1 MTETGCDLDRDPHG
15 SPDAT
20 EVAFVDATDAVD
32 DLLADPELAEESRVV
47 RERMR
52 EADRV
57 HAMTLAMVRH
67 AAGLTQ
73 VELAKALN
81 VSQGAVAR
89 TEGRGDVLLS
99 TLRAYLEARVRGRC
113 CWWNWP
119 TGRWRRSR
127 WTRPLQRSAPL
138 LPLR

>member
-1 MTETGCDLDRDPHG
+1 MMSEAAG
-15 SPDAT
+15 SPMRERHTSGED
-20 EVAFVDATDAVD
+20 EVVFVDATDAVD
-32 DLLADPELAEESRVV
+32 ELLADPDLAGEARAV
-47 RERMR
+47 RDRMR

-89 TEGRGDVLLS
+89 TEGRGDMLLS
-99 TLRAYLEARVRGRC
+99 TLKAYLEAADARAVLLVELADG
-113 CWWNWP
+113 
-119 TGRWRRSR
+119 TMAQIS
-127 WTRPLQRSAPL
+127 LDEASAA
-138 LPLR
+138 

>member
-1 MTETGCDLDRDPHG
+1 MMSEAGG
-15 SPDAT
+15 SPMGERPTSGED
-20 EVAFVDATDAVD
+20 EVMFVDATDAVD
-32 DLLADPELAEESRVV
+32 ELLADPDLAGEARTV
-47 RERMR
+47 RDRMR

-89 TEGRGDVLLS
+89 TEGRGDMLLS
-99 TLRAYLEARVRGRC
+99 TLKAYLEAAGARAVLLVELADG
-113 CWWNWP
+113 
-119 TGRWRRSR
+119 TVAQIS
-127 WTRPLQRSAPL
+127 LDEASAA
-138 LPLR
+138 